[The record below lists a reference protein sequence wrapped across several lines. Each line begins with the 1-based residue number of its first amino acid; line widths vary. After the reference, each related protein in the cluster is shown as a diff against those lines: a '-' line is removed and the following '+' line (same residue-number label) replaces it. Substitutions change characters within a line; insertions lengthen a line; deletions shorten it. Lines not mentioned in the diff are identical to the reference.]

1 MGGVF
6 NTVNLHVYHYAGNNP
21 VKYTDPDGE
30 FATVVGT
37 IIGGIA
43 GGVSALTQGHKLG
56 SKGFWAGVAGGAVSG
71 AISGLAIDITVAT
84 GGAGAIAIIGVG
96 GALGGG
102 LGSVSESIISGEQL
116 SLANIAGDALLGGIS
131 NLAGFGVS
139 KLVASKFSNILAK
152 ELTTEGSKLYNAIH
166 SSVLSTESG
175 TLLMDKILKSSK
187 LAAILVDQG
196 INAALTYITDRL
208 QDAVNLGEK

>member
-6 NTVNLHVYHYAGNNP
+6 NVVNLHVYHYAGNNP

-71 AISGLAIDITVAT
+71 A
-84 GGAGAIAIIGVG
+84 
-96 GALGGG
+96 
-102 LGSVSESIISGEQL
+102 
-116 SLANIAGDALLGGIS
+116 
-131 NLAGFGVS
+131 
-139 KLVASKFSNILAK
+139 
-152 ELTTEGSKLYNAIH
+152 
-166 SSVLSTESG
+166 
-175 TLLMDKILKSSK
+175 
-187 LAAILVDQG
+187 
-196 INAALTYITDRL
+196 
-208 QDAVNLGEK
+208 